1 MFLYI
6 LYRLYKG
13 TGCFMPLVD
22 VQSPSFQ
29 AVYISLHYT
38 KSHSQCRFRASLAE
52 FPNYKSHLV
61 SWVVPNHLHISSVL
75 RQPTVLAEPIW
86 K

>member
-13 TGCFMPLVD
+13 TGCSMPLVD

-29 AVYISLHYT
+29 AVYIHYIT
-38 KSHSQCRFRASLAE
+38 QNLTVQVQSFLGR
-52 FPNYKSHLV
+52 
-61 SWVVPNHLHISSVL
+61 VPKL
-75 RQPTVLAEPIW
+75 
-86 K
+86 